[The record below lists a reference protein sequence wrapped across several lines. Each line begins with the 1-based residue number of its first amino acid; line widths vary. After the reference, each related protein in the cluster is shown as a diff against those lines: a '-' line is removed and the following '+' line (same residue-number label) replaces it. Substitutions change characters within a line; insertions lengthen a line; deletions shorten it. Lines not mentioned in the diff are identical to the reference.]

1 MFNPKADLQILLDNV
16 LDLWA
21 VFDPSRIQYKYKL
34 HVLSHL
40 KADILRFG
48 PAVLFATEIFEC
60 WNAVFRLCSVLSNH
74 QAPSFDIATTLAGL
88 ERFKHQVSGGWW
100 KNGNGDYIQAG
111 TKVRNFLSNNK
122 ELRRRLGLADRSSSP
137 PGKFLLNYR

>member
-1 MFNPKADLQILLDNV
+1 V

-48 PAVLFATEIFEC
+48 PAILFATEIFEC

-74 QAPSFDIATTLAGL
+74 QAPSFDIATTLAGM

-100 KNGNGDYIQAG
+100 KNSAGEYVQAG
-111 TKVRNFLSNNK
+111 AKVRDFLIINK

-137 PGKFLLNYR
+137 PGEQPLTYCEISFSKSIQSKVL